1 MSRCHHA
8 VVVKLH
14 FVEVP
19 LCIQG
24 CSYKKGSQLHQR
36 NSQGYMYTNFIQFSS
51 QITIGLEEF
60 IKSSNECHSVKILY
74 YLQNLQPCSGISVQ
88 EPLQEV
94 HLFTLY
100 LKFVRGALFST
111 ESSDSSCFSFCC
123 RLCHVVSNSR
133 CDDVDECDLETEYGF
148 DSVVWGISVVSW
160 SAASRWADRWE
171 VTTLPEGWCACLKF
185 KRTKFKWRR

>member
-1 MSRCHHA
+1 
-8 VVVKLH
+8 
-14 FVEVP
+14 
-19 LCIQG
+19 
-24 CSYKKGSQLHQR
+24 
-36 NSQGYMYTNFIQFSS
+36 MYTNFIQFSS

-111 ESSDSSCFSFCC
+111 ESSDSSCFSFCR

-148 DSVVWGISVVSW
+148 DSVVWGGLGGLGGLVERREPIVGKSQHCRRADARASSS
-160 SAASRWADRWE
+160 SAPSSS
-171 VTTLPEGWCACLKF
+171 EGGSLDLLHAQAAH
-185 KRTKFKWRR
+185 